1 MDWAKFAEEKIKEA
15 MATGE
20 MEPKTGKGKPLEMDE
35 YFAPRDEDRMAYH
48 VLRSSGHVP
57 QEVYLMS
64 ELTQL
69 RASLKTETNAERRR
83 ELTSRLIQVETEWNL
98 SLQRRQSRAPK

>member
-1 MDWAKFAEEKIKEA
+1 MDWSKFAEEKIKEA

-20 MEPKTGKGKPLEMDE
+20 MEPKTGKGKPLDMDE

-64 ELTQL
+64 ELAQL
-69 RASLKTETNAERRR
+69 RASLLKETNAEERLEITRR
-83 ELTSRLIQVETEWNL
+83 LMQVETEWNL
-98 SLQRRQSRAPK
+98 SLERRQVRAPK

>member
-1 MDWAKFAEEKIKEA
+1 MDWSKFAEEKIKEA

-20 MEPKTGKGKPLEMDE
+20 MEPKTGKGKPLEMDA
-35 YFAPRDEDRMAYH
+35 YFAPREEDRMAYH

-57 QEVYLMS
+57 QEVYLMT

-69 RASLKTETNAERRR
+69 RASLRKEANVERRL
-83 ELTSRLIQVETEWNL
+83 ELTRRLIQVETEWNL
-98 SLQRRQSRAPK
+98 SLERRQLRAPK